1 MPNRIIRESI
11 CTSDSVDKLSWFE
24 EVLFYRLIVNCDDF
38 GRFDGRAAVVKNRLF
53 PLKENLTLKT
63 VENALHG
70 LASAGLI
77 ALYVFEGKRFL
88 YLPTWGKYQTQR
100 AKVSKFPSPDEG
112 TQADEIICKQMRAN
126 VPVFENRES
135 RIEFAIRDAEDSAEP
150 QAASTPL
157 AISLPLND
165 GTEYSVSVEQC
176 QEWAGLYPAVDV
188 IQQLR
193 NMRGWLD
200 ANPAKRKTK
209 RGINAFI
216 VRWLAKEQDKGGA
229 AAQYGRAAKPG
240 YGVQG
245 HHDELNPME
254 RAAVDRLLGP
264 PPKGADKMRHGVQ
277 THGDELDAFQLAAV
291 DRILAEN
298 EKEDETG
305 DLSATAA
312 TI

>member
-112 TQADEIICKQMRAN
+112 KQADEITCKQMRAD

-135 RIEFAIRDAEDSAEP
+135 RIECAIRDAEDSAEP
-150 QAASTPL
+150 QAASTPP

-165 GTEYSVSVEQC
+165 GTEYSVTVEQC

-216 VRWLAKEQDKGGA
+216 VRWLAKEQDKGGS
-229 AAQYGRAAKPG
+229 AAQYGRSAKPG

-245 HHDELNPME
+245 HHDELNPLE
-254 RAAVDRLLGP
+254 RAAVDRVMGP
-264 PPKGADKMRHGVQ
+264 ISKGAARMQHGVQ
-277 THGDELDAFQLAAV
+277 RHGDELDVFQLDAV
-291 DRILAEN
+291 ERMLAEN
-298 EKEDETG
+298 EEDK
-305 DLSATAA
+305 A
-312 TI
+312 

>member
-100 AKVSKFPSPDEG
+100 AKVSKFPSPDDG
-112 TQADEIICKQMRAN
+112 KQADEIIRKQMNAD

-150 QAASTPL
+150 QAASTPP

-165 GTEYSVSVEQC
+165 GTEFPVAVEQC

-193 NMRGWLD
+193 NMKGWLD

-216 VRWLAKEQDKGGA
+216 VRWLAKEQDKGGS
-229 AAQYGRAAKPG
+229 QYGRAAKPG

-254 RAAVDRLLGP
+254 RAAVDRVMGP
-264 PPKGADKMRHGVQ
+264 VSKGAARLQQGVQRHG
-277 THGDELDAFQLAAV
+277 DDLSAFQLAAI
-291 DRILAEN
+291 DKMLN
-298 EKEDETG
+298 EEDG
-305 DLSATAA
+305 P
-312 TI
+312 

>member
-100 AKVSKFPSPDEG
+100 AKVSKFPSPDDG
-112 TQADEIICKQMRAN
+112 KQADEIICKQMRAD

-150 QAASTPL
+150 QAASTPP

-165 GTEYSVSVEQC
+165 GTGYSVSVEQC

-216 VRWLAKEQDKGGA
+216 VRWLAKEQDKGGTQP
-229 AAQYGRAAKPG
+229 AQYSRAAKPG
-240 YGVQG
+240 YGVQNHG
-245 HHDELNPME
+245 DDLTAFQM
-254 RAAVDRLLGP
+254 AAVER
-264 PPKGADKMRHGVQ
+264 M
-277 THGDELDAFQLAAV
+277 
-291 DRILAEN
+291 LAEN
-298 EKEDETG
+298 KEDKT
-305 DLSATAA
+305 
-312 TI
+312 

>member
-112 TQADEIICKQMRAN
+112 KQADEIICNQMHAD

-150 QAASTPL
+150 QAASTPP

-165 GTEYSVSVEQC
+165 GTGYAVSVEQC

-216 VRWLAKEQDKGGA
+216 VRWLAKEQDKGGTQP
-229 AAQYGRAAKPG
+229 AQYSRAAKPG

-245 HHDELNPME
+245 HHDSLNPLE
-254 RAAVDRLLGP
+254 EAAVNRLFEK
-264 PPKGADKMRHGVQ
+264 PPKGAEKMRHGVQ
-277 THGDELDAFQLAAV
+277 NHGDDLTAFQMAAV
-291 DRILAEN
+291 ERMLAEN
-298 EKEDETG
+298 KEDET
-305 DLSATAA
+305 
-312 TI
+312 

>member
-112 TQADEIICKQMRAN
+112 KQADEIICKQMHAD

-135 RIEFAIRDAEDSAEP
+135 RIEYAIRDAEDSAEP
-150 QAASTPL
+150 QAASTPP

-165 GTEYSVSVEQC
+165 GTEYPVSVEQC

-209 RGINAFI
+209 RGVNAFI
-216 VRWLAKEQDKGGA
+216 VRWLAKEQDKGGS
-229 AAQYGRAAKPG
+229 AAQYGRAVKPG

-245 HHDELNPME
+245 HHDELNPLE
-254 RAAVDRLLGP
+254 RAAVDRVMGP
-264 PPKGADKMRHGVQ
+264 ISKGAARMQHGVQ
-277 THGDELDAFQLAAV
+277 RHGDELDTIQQAAI
-291 DRILAEN
+291 DRMLAEN
-298 EKEDETG
+298 EEDKT
-305 DLSATAA
+305 
-312 TI
+312 